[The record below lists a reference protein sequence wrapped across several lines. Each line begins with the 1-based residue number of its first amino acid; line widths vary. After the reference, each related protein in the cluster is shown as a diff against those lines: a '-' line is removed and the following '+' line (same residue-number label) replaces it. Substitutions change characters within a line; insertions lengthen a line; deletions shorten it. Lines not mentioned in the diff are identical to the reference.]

1 MSSAKE
7 TARSY
12 KRAADEGVAE
22 AQFNY
27 GLCLKNG
34 KGVSRNLKEA
44 ARYFLMAADQEHA
57 RAQFNY
63 GVCLENGQGVA
74 RDMDEAALYYK
85 MAADKGVPQAQFNYG
100 TCLYQGEGASRN
112 LSEAA
117 RYFKM
122 AADQGDVRGQ
132 FHYGLCLKN
141 GEGVPRDLSEA
152 ARYFRM
158 SADQGVV
165 QAQFHYGVCLYG
177 GDGVS
182 RNLSE
187 AARYFKMAAVQ
198 GYARAQFNYGL
209 CLARG
214 EGVSRNL
221 RQSAHYIKMAADQ
234 GLAPAQVNY
243 GVCLKMSEGVS
254 RNLREAAHYFKMA
267 ADQGDARGQ
276 LNYGVCLQRGEGVSR
291 DLKKA
296 ARYFEMAEAQKDDED
311 EWDSSKNTGDVCLAR
326 DVSVHYVKKEVKPLS
341 EWILDVSK
349 LEEVANTKLVSGGSG
364 TVRVFRQKS
373 NRKIIVGKFLMNDDS
388 DDSQRFFEREICSL
402 ASLDHPCIVKFA
414 GYTLPCPLTEHRFLI
429 FTEYVSG
436 GSLSSVIQK
445 SSEVPWFSSTARC
458 IIVVGIV
465 LGMRY
470 VHSHG
475 IFHRDLKPSNVLLD
489 ENHHPHLC
497 DFGSSRSFSQESTM
511 TGLLPV
517 THYYAAPELCNEDGD
532 YNEKIDVFSFGMMLY
547 EIVTGNLALRHLNQL
562 QVTAFFSQGKRPD
575 IPSSVLPFTK
585 KLIERC
591 WSQNPSQRPSFND
604 IYDCLVDGRFRLF
617 SDVDVSAVS
626 AYGKSICDWE
636 IASA

>member
-1 MSSAKE
+1 MSRE
-7 TARSY
+7 VARSY
-12 KRAADEGVAE
+12 KREADDGVAE

-44 ARYFLMAADQEHA
+44 ARYFMMAADQGHP

-63 GVCLENGQGVA
+63 GVCLDNGEGVK
-74 RDMDEAALYYK
+74 RDLDEAAGYYK
-85 MAADKGVPQAQFNYG
+85 MAADNGVPQAQFNYG
-100 TCLYQGEGASRN
+100 ACRYQGDGVLRD

-117 RYFKM
+117 RYFKL

-132 FHYGLCLKN
+132 LYYGLCLKN
-141 GEGVPRDLSEA
+141 GEGVSRNMNEA

-165 QAQFHYGVCLYG
+165 QAQFHYGVCLYRG
-177 GDGVS
+177 EGVS
-182 RNLSE
+182 RNLTE
-187 AARYFKMAAVQ
+187 AARYFKMAAAQ

-209 CLARG
+209 CLSEG

-221 RQSAHYIKMAADQ
+221 RESARYVKMAADQ

-243 GVCLKMSEGVS
+243 GMCLKMGEGVP
-254 RNLREAAHYFKMA
+254 RNLSEAARYFKMA
-267 ADQGDARGQ
+267 ADQGDTRGQ
-276 LNYGVCLQRGEGVSR
+276 LSYGMCLQKGEGVSR
-291 DLKKA
+291 DSKKA
-296 ARYFEMAEAQKDDED
+296 ARYFQMAESQQEADQALYKSTSE
-311 EWDSSKNTGDVCLAR
+311 VCIAR
-326 DVSVHYVKKEVKPLS
+326 DVSIHYAKKEVKPIS
-341 EWILDVSK
+341 EWIVDVSR
-349 LEEVANTKLVSGGSG
+349 LEEVRNIKLVSGGSG
-364 TVRVFRQKS
+364 IVQVFRQKS
-373 NRKIIVGKFLMNDDS
+373 NGKVIVGKFLMS
-388 DDSQRFFEREICSL
+388 DDPDYDQKVFEREIVSL
-402 ASLDHPCIVKFA
+402 LGLDHPCIVKFA
-414 GYTLPCPLTEHRFLI
+414 GYTPPCSLTDHRFLI

-445 SSEVPWFSSTARC
+445 SSECPWFSSTTRC

-470 VHSHG
+470 VHSQG
-475 IFHRDLKPSNVLLD
+475 MFHRDLKPSNVLLD

-497 DFGSSRSFSQESTM
+497 DFGSSRKFSDEWTM

-517 THYYAAPELCNEDGD
+517 THYYAAPELCNEDGN
-532 YNEKIDVFSFGMMLY
+532 YNEKIDVYSFGMMLY

-562 QVTAFFSQGKRPD
+562 QVTGFISHGKRPD
-575 IPSSVLPFTK
+575 IPTSVLPFTK

-591 WSQNPSQRPSFND
+591 WSQNPYQRPSFND
-604 IYDCLVDGRFRLF
+604 IYDCLVDERFRLF
-617 SDVDVSAVS
+617 SDVDASAVS

-636 IASA
+636 VASA